1 MRCVCTATLVIL
13 PMEDNVPVS
22 KIDISISEQES
33 QLKTKCRIGQET
45 LEPYLDTNPVVLKL
59 MVTICFS
66 ACQCN
71 GQADSCDNKS
81 GACFCR
87 TRGVVG
93 DNCDR

>member
-1 MRCVCTATLVIL
+1 MATLVIL
-13 PMEDNVPVS
+13 PMEDDVPVS
-22 KIDISISEQES
+22 KIGVSISELLTRKSIENIIQS
-33 QLKTKCRIGQET
+33 RPQET